1 MTKSF
6 FRIALAAL
14 LLLILVTGG
23 VFYTHPEWD
32 KAASAAFYDTETAT
46 FPAKFT
52 QPYRFAN
59 EAVDIMAKIVA
70 VLALGSLLYYI
81 IFRKRW
87 SVLPPYEAL
96 FIIVVLAVAPGLVV
110 NTVFKDNWGRAR
122 PSQTTDFGGVRSFS
136 PVWVVSDQCAKNCSF
151 PSGDASMGFFLLA
164 FAAVSRFRVAWL
176 SAGLI
181 MGGVFGYVR
190 IAQGAHY
197 LSDVLHSGLFVALVT
212 LILARLFRLPLRR
225 LAVF

>member
-6 FRIALAAL
+6 FLTALAAL
-14 LLLILVTGG
+14 LLLILITGAA
-23 VFYTHPEWD
+23 FYTHPEWD
-32 KAASAAFYDTETAT
+32 KAASAAFYDAARGT

-59 EAVDIMAKIVA
+59 QAVDVMAKIVA
-70 VLALGSLLYYI
+70 VLALGSILYYV
-81 IFRKRW
+81 IFRKHW
-87 SVLPPYEAL
+87 SALPPYEAL
-96 FIIVVLAVAPGLVV
+96 FIVIVLAVAPGLVV

-136 PVWVVSDQCAKNCSF
+136 PVWVISDQCAKNCSF
-151 PSGDASMGFFLLA
+151 PSGDASMGFFLMA
-164 FAAVSRFRVAWL
+164 FAAVSRFRVLWL
-176 SAGLI
+176 FTGVLA
-181 MGGVFGYVR
+181 GGVFGYVR

-225 LAVF
+225 FAVF